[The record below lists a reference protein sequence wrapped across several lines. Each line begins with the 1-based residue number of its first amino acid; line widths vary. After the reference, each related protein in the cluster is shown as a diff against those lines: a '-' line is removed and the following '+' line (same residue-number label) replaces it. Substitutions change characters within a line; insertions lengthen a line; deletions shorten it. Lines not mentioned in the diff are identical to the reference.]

1 MRIIREQNWNKS
13 LSLISAIVGFILS
26 SFSFGSLL
34 DYILLY
40 VFDWKTGLPELKPQN
55 FWLSALAS
63 IPFIIAANI
72 SFVVRAHNGL
82 LEAGIKLPFKK
93 SLYQRIA
100 LEAKD
105 QPKLSIEQGEDLFFN
120 LYARGA
126 KGLEILVDRKPN
138 SIPIKET
145 LDNLKNGELK
155 AWNS

>member
-1 MRIIREQNWNKS
+1 MLVIRAQNWNKS
-13 LSLISAIVGFILS
+13 LSLISAILGLILS

-40 VFDWKTGLPELKPQN
+40 VFDWKTGLLELKPQN

-93 SLYQRIA
+93 RLYRRIA
-100 LEAKD
+100 LTVKD

-126 KGLEILVDRKPN
+126 MELEILVDRKPN
-138 SIPIKET
+138 SSPIKDT
-145 LDNLKNGELK
+145 LENLKNGELK
-155 AWNS
+155 AWYS

>member
-105 QPKLSIEQGEDLFFN
+105 QPKLSIEQGEDLF
-120 LYARGA
+120 LTSTHAGQRGW
-126 KGLEILVDRKPN
+126 KF
-138 SIPIKET
+138 S
-145 LDNLKNGELK
+145 
-155 AWNS
+155 